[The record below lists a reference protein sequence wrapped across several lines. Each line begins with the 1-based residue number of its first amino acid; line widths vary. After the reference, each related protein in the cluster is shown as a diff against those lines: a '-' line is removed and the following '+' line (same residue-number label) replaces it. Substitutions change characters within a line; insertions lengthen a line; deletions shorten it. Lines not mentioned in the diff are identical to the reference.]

1 MTNRWK
7 KLPLAIALA
16 SVATVTAVAAVQVH
30 REPPA
35 ASAPAAGQPPGPHAA
50 SELAV
55 AGRTAMGLLG
65 AAQSELESSHAN
77 EAKHHLQNAQEVLTQ
92 MAHAMQQGSEPSLGS
107 VPIFA
112 QVIATGTQDVLEQA
126 RAQVDPLGPLSLSGQ
141 HDKVVEGLRATGL
154 ELTYTY
160 VELPVADTLGQV
172 ESALK
177 ALEAGDST
185 GAASA
190 LAAAA
195 EGLKVET
202 VEIGAAATTEP
213 AGPQS

>member
-35 ASAPAAGQPPGPHAA
+35 ASAPAAGQPAGPHAA

-65 AAQSELESSHAN
+65 AAQTELESSHAN
-77 EAKHHLQNAQEVLTQ
+77 EARHHLQNAQEVLTR
-92 MAHAMQQGSEPSLGS
+92 MAHALQQGGEPSPGS
-107 VPIFA
+107 VPVFA
-112 QVIATGTQDVLEQA
+112 QVIATGAQDVLEQA
-126 RAQVDPLGPLSLSGQ
+126 RTQVDELGPLSLRGQ

-154 ELTYTY
+154 ELTYIY

-177 ALEAGDST
+177 ALEAGDSA

-195 EGLKVET
+195 EGLQVET
-202 VEIGAAATTEP
+202 VEVGAAATTEP